1 VRRFA
6 HEACVGSCLAHWS
19 AAGHRGGRWSSWKAD
34 KSGTIVGGFD
44 SELLELAEDERLAFR
59 WGFIGPEGRE
69 GPSFDTLLTVTL
81 RPDPN
86 GTVLNLVHEQLDE
99 LAAAMP
105 HIANAVESGWKAF
118 LDNLARVL
126 ASTNGRGSPADE
138 V

>member
-1 VRRFA
+1 LESRQVRHDRRRLRLGAPGARRGRAARFSLG
-6 HEACVGSCLAHWS
+6 V
-19 AAGHRGGRWSSWKAD
+19 
-34 KSGTIVGGFD
+34 
-44 SELLELAEDERLAFR
+44 
-59 WGFIGPEGRE
+59 IGPERRE

-105 HIANAVESGWKAF
+105 HIANAVESGWEAF